1 MFNSTNVITATNEML
16 KNYNEAFQLKEEGK
30 LEAATSAFN
39 RSVFY
44 CNVVVSNMMLENM
57 IAADVLHGKDLAK
70 YAFTATTVVKSI
82 DSIINA
88 IHSGSKIAD
97 PFIKAK
103 AAIIRT
109 SKNTVQRYFAE
120 SEERVGLGRKFAVM
134 RCLAES
140 ITATLGDVGH
150 ITTFKACDQY
160 IGMKKYWKVA

>member
-1 MFNSTNVITATNEML
+1 MFNSTNIIASTNEML
-16 KNYNEAFQLKEEGK
+16 KNYNDAFQLKQEGK
-30 LEAATSAFN
+30 LEAATNVFN

-44 CNVVVSNMMLENM
+44 CNVVVSNMMLGN
-57 IAADVLHGKDLAK
+57 IITDVLHGKDLAK
-70 YAFTATTVVKSI
+70 YVFTATVVAKSL

-88 IHSGSKIAD
+88 INSGSKIAD

-103 AAIIRT
+103 ATVIHA
-109 SKNTVQRYFAE
+109 SKNTVQRYFTE

-160 IGMKKYWKVA
+160 ICMKKYWQAA

>member
-1 MFNSTNVITATNEML
+1 MFNSANVITTTDEML
-16 KNYNEAFQLKEEGK
+16 KNFNDAFQLKEEGK

-44 CNVVVSNMMLENM
+44 CNVVVSNMILENM
-57 IAADVLHGKDLAK
+57 IADVLHGKDLAK
-70 YAFTATTVVKSI
+70 YVITATTVVKSI

-88 IHSGSKIAD
+88 IKSGSKIAD
-97 PFIKAK
+97 PFIEAK
-103 AAIIRT
+103 ASIIRT

-140 ITATLGDVGH
+140 ITATFGDVGH

-160 IGMKKYWKVA
+160 IGMKKYWQGA

>member
-1 MFNSTNVITATNEML
+1 MFNSTNIIASTNEML
-16 KNYNEAFQLKEEGK
+16 KNYNDAFQLKQEGK
-30 LEAATSAFN
+30 LEAATNVFN

-44 CNVVVSNMMLENM
+44 CNVVVSNMMLGN
-57 IAADVLHGKDLAK
+57 IITDVLHGKDLAK
-70 YAFTATTVVKSI
+70 YVFTATVVAESL

-88 IHSGSKIAD
+88 INSGSKIAD

-103 AAIIRT
+103 DTIIRT
-109 SKNTVQRYFAE
+109 SKNTVYRYFTE
-120 SEERVGLGRKFAVM
+120 SEERIGLGRKFAVM

-160 IGMKKYWKVA
+160 IGMKKYWQAA

>member
-1 MFNSTNVITATNEML
+1 MFNSANVITATEEML
-16 KNYNEAFQLKEEGK
+16 KNYNDAFQLKEEGK

-44 CNVVVSNMMLENM
+44 CNAVVSNMILENM
-57 IAADVLHGKDLAK
+57 IADVLHGKDLAK
-70 YAFTATTVVKSI
+70 YVFTATTVLKSI

-88 IHSGSKIAD
+88 IKSRSTIAD
-97 PFIKAK
+97 PFITAK
-103 AAIIRT
+103 ATIIRT
-109 SKNTVQRYFAE
+109 SKNTVQRYFVE

-160 IGMKKYWKVA
+160 ISIKKYWQAA

>member
-1 MFNSTNVITATNEML
+1 MFNSANIITTTDEML
-16 KNYNEAFQLKEEGK
+16 KNFNDAFQLKEEGK

-44 CNVVVSNMMLENM
+44 CNVVVSNMILENM
-57 IAADVLHGKDLAK
+57 IADVLHGKDLAK
-70 YAFTATTVVKSI
+70 YVITATTVVKSI
-82 DSIINA
+82 DTIINA
-88 IHSGSKIAD
+88 IKSGSKIAD
-97 PFIKAK
+97 PFIEAK
-103 AAIIRT
+103 ASIIRT

-140 ITATLGDVGH
+140 ITATFGDVGH

-160 IGMKKYWKVA
+160 IGMKKYWQVA

>member
-1 MFNSTNVITATNEML
+1 MYNSANIISATNEML
-16 KNYNEAFQLKEEGK
+16 KNYNDAFQLKQEGK
-30 LEAATSAFN
+30 LEAATSVFN

-57 IAADVLHGKDLAK
+57 IADVLHGKDLAK
-70 YAFTATTVVKSI
+70 YVFTATTVVKSI

-88 IHSGSKIAD
+88 INSGSKIAD
-97 PFIKAK
+97 PFIAAK
-103 AAIIRT
+103 AAIIRA
-109 SKNTVQRYFAE
+109 SKNTVYRYFRE

-150 ITTFKACDQY
+150 ITTFKASGQY
-160 IGMKKYWKVA
+160 IGMKKYWQAA

>member
-1 MFNSTNVITATNEML
+1 MFNSANVITTTDEML
-16 KNYNEAFQLKEEGK
+16 KNFNDAFQLKEEGK

-57 IAADVLHGKDLAK
+57 MADVLHGTDLAK
-70 YAFTATTVVKSI
+70 YAFTATVVATSL

-88 IHSGSKIAD
+88 INSGSKIAD

-103 AAIIRT
+103 DTIIRT
-109 SKNTVQRYFAE
+109 SKNTVHRYFRE

-140 ITATLGDVGH
+140 ITATFGDVGH

-160 IGMKKYWKVA
+160 IGMKKYWQVA

>member
-1 MFNSTNVITATNEML
+1 MFNSTNIIASTNEML
-16 KNYNEAFQLKEEGK
+16 KNYNDAFQLKQEGR
-30 LEAATSAFN
+30 LEAATNVFN

-44 CNVVVSNMMLENM
+44 CNVVVSNMMLGN
-57 IAADVLHGKDLAK
+57 IIADVLHGKDLAK
-70 YAFTATTVVKSI
+70 YVFTATVVVESL

-88 IHSGSKIAD
+88 INSGSKIAD

-103 AAIIRT
+103 DTIIRT
-109 SKNTVQRYFAE
+109 SKNTVHRYFRE

-160 IGMKKYWKVA
+160 ICMKKYWKAA

>member
-1 MFNSTNVITATNEML
+1 MFNSANVITTTDEML
-16 KNYNEAFQLKEEGK
+16 KNFNDAFQLKEEGK

-44 CNVVVSNMMLENM
+44 CNVVVSNMILENM
-57 IAADVLHGKDLAK
+57 IADVLHGKDLAK
-70 YAFTATTVVKSI
+70 YVITATTVVKSI

-88 IHSGSKIAD
+88 IKSGSKIAD
-97 PFIKAK
+97 TFIEAK
-103 AAIIRT
+103 ASIIRT

-140 ITATLGDVGH
+140 ITATFGDVGH

-160 IGMKKYWKVA
+160 IGMKKYWQVA

>member
-16 KNYNEAFQLKEEGK
+16 KNYNDAFQLKQEGK
-30 LEAATSAFN
+30 LEAATNVFN

-44 CNVVVSNMMLENM
+44 CNVVVSNMMLGN
-57 IAADVLHGKDLAK
+57 IITDVLHGKDLAK
-70 YAFTATTVVKSI
+70 YVFTATVVVESL

-88 IHSGSKIAD
+88 INSGSKIAD
-97 PFIKAK
+97 PFIEAK
-103 AAIIRT
+103 ASIIRT

-160 IGMKKYWKVA
+160 ICMKKYWQAA